1 MKSERRG
8 ILQTIKSFFAIYLV
22 TLIACTCLYGQK
34 SNDYYVSVSMEDD
47 LPNCRLKFISE
58 SIIELSTIPHQK
70 QEQVKKSFTYTTHGK
85 TIEILPGNLNSQDS
99 LSLINSRLMYF
110 ISPSANLTK
119 IEGGFIDYPKSLIYV
134 REKDFSQNPDLT
146 YIIDGKIYV
155 QEISIPA
162 KNGVTEKR
170 PRKNKALQ
178 EKLKTIKEQPYK
190 YTIEVVKG
198 LEAYQRFGIKM
209 VFGVIVITS
218 Q

>member
-58 SIIELSTIPHQK
+58 SIIELSNIPHQK
-70 QEQVKKSFTYTTHGK
+70 QEQVKKDFTYTTHGK
-85 TIEILPGNLNSQDS
+85 TIEILPGVLDTQDS
-99 LSLINSRLMYF
+99 MKLASVRLMYF
-110 ISPSANLTK
+110 IHPSANLTR

-134 REKDFSQNPDLT
+134 REKDFSRNPDLT

-162 KNGVTEKR
+162 KNGVIEKR
-170 PRKNKALQ
+170 PKKNKALQ
-178 EKLKTIKEQPYK
+178 EKLKAVKEKPDK

-198 LEAYQRFGIKM
+198 LEAYKRFGIKM